1 MAVREGDPVQTRA
14 GEILSEVFGYE
25 SFRGAQQEIIER
37 VAAGGDALVL
47 MPTGGGK
54 SLCYQIPA
62 LLGNGITVVVSPLIA
77 LMQDQVEALAQAGV
91 GAAALNS
98 SMDLS
103 KRREVWDRLRAGTIK
118 LLYVAPERLLI
129 DGFLDELDAFSPA
142 LFAID
147 EAHCISQWGHDFRPE
162 YQKLGIIRKRF
173 PDVPIIALTATADDP
188 TRKDIVKGLGFTE
201 QDLFVS
207 SFDRPN
213 IRYTVEAKDQP
224 RRQLL
229 RMIRERHAGEA
240 GIIYCRSRKKVD
252 DTAEWLREEGIRA
265 VPYHAGMASQQRTLN
280 QQLFLREEGIVVVAT
295 IAFGMGIDKPNVRF
309 VAHLDMPP
317 SPQHYSQE
325 SGRAGRDGLPAEAWL
340 CYGWSDVVLA
350 QRRLA
355 ESELDPIQRRISH
368 HQIDGML
375 AYCESSLCRRA
386 ILLQFFGEDG
396 VEQCSSSTESCD
408 NCTKAPEVIDGMV
421 LAQKALSAV
430 SKTGQRF
437 GKVHVIDVLLG
448 KANTKVTRFGHD
460 RLSVYGIGTE
470 LEERGWHSIFRQ
482 LASRGMI
489 KIDFEG
495 HGGISMTGRSRVLL
509 RGEEDFSFRK
519 DAITRKAT
527 RTKRKRKMKL
537 EGLDSMQSSLF
548 ERLRQHRLEISRQ
561 LEVPPYTIFHDSTLV
576 EMSQM
581 QPQTLDQLAM
591 ISGVGQKKLEKWG
604 RGFLEVIS
612 SQADAGS

>member
-1 MAVREGDPVQTRA
+1 MVVREGDPVRIRA
-14 GEILSEVFGYE
+14 LEILRGVFGYE
-25 SFRGAQQEIIER
+25 SFRGTQEEIIER
-37 VAAGGDALVL
+37 VVTGDNALVL

-62 LLGNGITVVVSPLIA
+62 LLCDGLTIVISPLIA
-77 LMQDQVEALAQAGV
+77 LMQDQVDALLQAGV

-98 SMDLS
+98 SLAVS
-103 KRREVWDRLRAGTIK
+103 KRREIWEQLRSGKIQ
-118 LLYVAPERLLI
+118 LLYVAPERLLL

-162 YQKLGIIRKRF
+162 YQKLGILRKRF
-173 PDVPIIALTATADDP
+173 PEVPVIALTATADAP
-188 TRKDIVKGLGFTE
+188 TRKDILSGLGFTE
-201 QDLFVS
+201 DDLFIS
-207 SFDRPN
+207 SFNRPN
-213 IRYTVEAKDQP
+213 LRYTVEPKDQP

-229 RMIRERHAGEA
+229 RMIRDRHAGEA
-240 GIIYCRSRKKVD
+240 GIVYCSSRKKVD

-265 VPYHAGMASQQRTLN
+265 VPYHAGMASQQRSLN

-295 IAFGMGIDKPNVRF
+295 VAFGMGIDKPNVRF

-355 ESELDPIQRRISH
+355 ESELDPTQRRISH
-368 HQIDGML
+368 HQIDAML
-375 AYCESSLCRRA
+375 AYCELASCRRSA
-386 ILLQFFGEDG
+386 LLRFFGEGAVNDCSADG
-396 VEQCSSSTESCD
+396 EKCD
-408 NCTKAPEVIDGMV
+408 NCTKSPEVMDGV
-421 LAQKALSAV
+421 IVAQKALSAV
-430 SKTGQRF
+430 VKTGNRF
-437 GKVHVIDVLLG
+437 GKGHVIDVLRG
-448 KANTKVTRFGHD
+448 KANAKVTKFGHD

-470 LEERGWHSIFRQ
+470 LEDPGWHSIFRQ

-489 KIDFEG
+489 RIDLEG
-495 HGGISMTGRSRVLL
+495 HGGIAVTEKSRNLL
-509 RGEEDFSFRK
+509 RGEEGFSFRK
-519 DAITRKAT
+519 DVVTKKAS
-527 RTKRKRKMKL
+527 RSKKKKKMKL

-548 ERLRQHRLEISRQ
+548 EKLRQYRLEISRE

-581 QPQTLDQLAM
+581 KPQTLGQLAM

-604 RGFLEVIS
+604 RGFLEVITTQS
-612 SQADAGS
+612 S

>member
-1 MAVREGDPVQTRA
+1 MTVREGDLVQTDA
-14 GEILSEVFGYE
+14 GAILHEVFGYE

-37 VAAGGDALVL
+37 VVAGGDALVL

-62 LLGNGITVVVSPLIA
+62 LLADGITVVVSPLIA
-77 LMQDQVEALAQAGV
+77 LMQDQVEALTQAGV
-91 GAAALNS
+91 NAVALNS
-98 SMDLS
+98 SMDVS
-103 KRREVWDRLRAGTIK
+103 KRREVWDQLRAGSIK
-118 LLYVAPERLLI
+118 LLYVAPERLLL
-129 DGFLDELDAFSPA
+129 DGFLDEIDAFSPA

-173 PDVPIIALTATADDP
+173 PGVPVIALTATADDP
-188 TRKDIVKGLGFTE
+188 TRKDILKGLGLCDD
-201 QDLFVS
+201 DLFFS

-213 IRYTVEAKDQP
+213 IRYSVEPKDQP

-240 GIIYCRSRKKVD
+240 GIVYCSSRKKVD
-252 DTAEWLREEGIRA
+252 NTAEWLRKEGIRA
-265 VPYHAGMASQQRTLN
+265 VPYHAGMASQQRSLN
-280 QQLFLREEGIVVVAT
+280 QQLFIREEGIVVVAT
-295 IAFGMGIDKPNVRF
+295 VAFGMGIDKPNVRF

-325 SGRAGRDGLPAEAWL
+325 SGRAGRDGLPADAWL

-355 ESELDPIQRRISH
+355 ESDLDPTQRRISH
-368 HQIDGML
+368 HQIEGML
-375 AYCESSLCRRA
+375 AYCESARCRRST
-386 ILLQFFGEDG
+386 LLGFFGEDG
-396 VEQCSSSTESCD
+396 IEQCNPEGQRCD
-408 NCTKAPEVIDGMV
+408 NCKKAPEVIEGMV

-430 SKTGQRF
+430 VKTGQRF
-437 GKVHVIDVLLG
+437 GKVHVIDVLRG

-470 LEERGWHSIFRQ
+470 LEEQGWHSIFRQ

-489 KIDFEG
+489 RIDLEG
-495 HGGISMTGRSRVLL
+495 HGGISVTQKSRELL
-509 RGEEDFSFRK
+509 RGEEEFSFRK
-519 DAITRKAT
+519 DAITRKAS
-527 RTKRKRKMKL
+527 RTKKKKKL
-537 EGLDSMQSSLF
+537 KLDGLDSLQSSLF
-548 ERLRQHRLEISRQ
+548 ERLRKHRLEISRQ

-604 RGFLEVIS
+604 RGFLEVITV
-612 SQADAGS
+612 QV

>member
-1 MAVREGDPVQTRA
+1 MVVREGDPVRIRA
-14 GEILSEVFGYE
+14 LEILRGVFGYE
-25 SFRGAQQEIIER
+25 SFRGTQEEIIER
-37 VAAGGDALVL
+37 VVTGDNALVL

-62 LLGNGITVVVSPLIA
+62 LLCDGLTIVISPLIA
-77 LMQDQVEALAQAGV
+77 LMQDQVDALLQAGV

-98 SMDLS
+98 SLAVS
-103 KRREVWDRLRAGTIK
+103 KRREVWEQLRSGKIQ
-118 LLYVAPERLLI
+118 LLYVAPERLLL

-162 YQKLGIIRKRF
+162 YQKLGILRKRF
-173 PDVPIIALTATADDP
+173 PEVPVIALTATADAP
-188 TRKDIVKGLGFTE
+188 TRKDILSGLGFTE
-201 QDLFVS
+201 DDLFIS
-207 SFDRPN
+207 SFNRPN
-213 IRYTVEAKDQP
+213 LRYTVEPKDQP

-229 RMIRERHAGEA
+229 RMIRDRHAGEA
-240 GIIYCRSRKKVD
+240 GIVYCSSRKKVD

-265 VPYHAGMASQQRTLN
+265 VPYHAGMASQQRSLN

-295 IAFGMGIDKPNVRF
+295 VAFGMGIDKPNVRF

-355 ESELDPIQRRISH
+355 ESELDPTQRRISH
-368 HQIDGML
+368 HQIDAML
-375 AYCESSLCRRA
+375 AYCELASCRRSA
-386 ILLQFFGEDG
+386 LLRFFGEGAVNDCSADG
-396 VEQCSSSTESCD
+396 EKCD
-408 NCTKAPEVIDGMV
+408 NCTKSPEVMDGV
-421 LAQKALSAV
+421 IVAQKALSAV
-430 SKTGQRF
+430 VKTGNRF
-437 GKVHVIDVLLG
+437 GKGHVIDVLRG
-448 KANTKVTRFGHD
+448 KANAKVTKFGHD

-470 LEERGWHSIFRQ
+470 LEDPGWHSIFRQ

-489 KIDFEG
+489 RIDLEG
-495 HGGISMTGRSRVLL
+495 HGGIAVTEKSRNLL
-509 RGEEDFSFRK
+509 RGEEGFSFRK
-519 DAITRKAT
+519 DVVTKKAS
-527 RTKRKRKMKL
+527 RSKKKKKMKL

-548 ERLRQHRLEISRQ
+548 EKLRQYRLEISRE

-581 QPQTLDQLAM
+581 KPQTLGQLAM

-604 RGFLEVIS
+604 RGFLEVITTQS
-612 SQADAGS
+612 S

>member
-1 MAVREGDPVQTRA
+1 MVVREGDPVQDRA
-14 GEILSEVFGYE
+14 GEILSEVFGFE
-25 SFRGAQQEIIER
+25 SFRDAQQEIIER
-37 VAAGGDALVL
+37 IAGGENALVL

-62 LLGNGITVVVSPLIA
+62 LLLDGVAIVVSPLIS
-77 LMQDQVEALAQAGV
+77 LMQDQVEALRQAGV

-98 SMDLS
+98 SMDSS
-103 KRREVWDRLRAGTIK
+103 KRRAVWDGLRAGSIK
-118 LLYVAPERLLI
+118 LLYVAPERLLM
-129 DGFLDELDAFSPA
+129 DGFLDELDAFSPT

-173 PDVPIIALTATADDP
+173 PDVPVIALTATADEP
-188 TRKDIVKGLGFTE
+188 TRKDIVKGLRFSE
-201 QDLFVS
+201 DDLFIS

-213 IRYTVEAKDQP
+213 LRYAVEPKDQP

-240 GIIYCRSRKKVD
+240 GIVYCATKKKVD
-252 DTAEWLREEGIRA
+252 ATAEWLREEGVRA
-265 VPYHAGMASQQRTLN
+265 VPYHAGMAPQQRTLN
-280 QQLFLREEGIVVVAT
+280 QQLFMREEGIVVVAT

-355 ESELDPIQRRISH
+355 ESELDPTQRRISQ

-375 AYCESSLCRRA
+375 AYCESSRCRRET
-386 ILLQFFGEDG
+386 LLRFFGEEKHQKCETGSEACDI
-396 VEQCSSSTESCD
+396 CS
-408 NCTKAPEVIDGMV
+408 KPPEIIEGMV

-430 SKTGQRF
+430 VKTGQRF

-448 KANTKVTRFGHD
+448 KANPKVTRLGHD
-460 RLSVYGIGTE
+460 QLSVYGIGNE
-470 LEERGWHSIFRQ
+470 LDDKGWHSIFRQ

-489 KIDFEG
+489 KIDLEG
-495 HGGISMTGRSRVLL
+495 HGGISLTEKSRGIL

-519 DAITRKAT
+519 DAIARKAS
-527 RTKRKRKMKL
+527 RTKRKKKMKL
-537 EGLDSMQSSLF
+537 EGLDSVQSSLF
-548 ERLRQHRLEISRQ
+548 EKLRQYRLEISRQ

-576 EMSQM
+576 EMSQT
-581 QPQTLDQLAM
+581 QPQTLAQLAM

-604 RGFLEVIS
+604 RGFLEVITS
-612 SQADAGS
+612 GGD

>member
-1 MAVREGDPVQTRA
+1 MAVREGDPVQDRA
-14 GEILSEVFGYE
+14 GEILSAVFGFE
-25 SFRGAQQEIIER
+25 SFRDAQRDIIER
-37 VAAGGDALVL
+37 VSGGENALVL

-54 SLCYQIPA
+54 SICYQIPA
-62 LLGNGITVVVSPLIA
+62 LLADGVTIVVSPLIS
-77 LMQDQVEALAQAGV
+77 LMQDQVETLVQAGV

-98 SMDLS
+98 SMESS

-118 LLYVAPERLLI
+118 LLYVAPERLLM
-129 DGFLDELDAFSPA
+129 DGFLEELDAFSPS

-162 YQKLGIIRKRF
+162 YQKLGIVRNRF
-173 PDVPIIALTATADDP
+173 PDVPIIALTATADEP
-188 TRKDIVKGLGFTE
+188 TRKDIMKGLGFSD
-201 QDLFVS
+201 QDLFIS

-213 IRYTVEAKDQP
+213 LRYTVEPKDQP

-240 GIIYCRSRKKVD
+240 GIIYCGSRKKVD

-265 VPYHAGMASQQRTLN
+265 VPYHAGLAPQQRTLN

-295 IAFGMGIDKPNVRF
+295 VAFGMGIDKPNVRY

-350 QRRLA
+350 QRRVA
-355 ESELDPIQRRISH
+355 DSDLDPTQRRISQ

-375 AYCESSLCRRA
+375 AYCESSHCRRA
-386 ILLQFFGEDG
+386 TLLEFFGEEG
-396 VEQCSSSTESCD
+396 IVSCGSGGENCD
-408 NCTKAPEVIDGMV
+408 NCGKQPEVVEGMV
-421 LAQKALSAV
+421 LAQKAMSAV
-430 SKTGQRF
+430 ARTGQRF

-448 KANTKVTRFGHD
+448 KANPKVTRFGHD

-470 LEERGWHSIFRQ
+470 LDEKGWHSIFRQ

-489 KIDFEG
+489 KIDLEG
-495 HGGISMTGRSRVLL
+495 HGGISLTGRSRGIL
-509 RGEEDFSFRK
+509 RGEEEFSFRK
-519 DAITRKAT
+519 DAIARKAART
-527 RTKRKRKMKL
+527 RNKRKKKL
-537 EGLDSMQSSLF
+537 EGLDAVQSGLF

-576 EMSQM
+576 EMSQT

-591 ISGVGQKKLEKWG
+591 ITGVGQKKLEKWG
-604 RGFLEVIS
+604 RGFLEVITSRS
-612 SQADAGS
+612 S

>member
-1 MAVREGDPVQTRA
+1 MTVREGDPVRISPEA
-14 GEILSEVFGYE
+14 ILREVFGYE
-25 SFRGAQQEIIER
+25 SFRGAQQQIIDR

-62 LLGNGITVVVSPLIA
+62 LLAAGVTVVVSPLIA
-77 LMQDQVEALAQAGV
+77 LMQDQVEALTQAGV

-98 SMDLS
+98 SMDVS
-103 KRREVWDRLRAGTIK
+103 KRREVWDQLRAGQIK

-129 DGFLDELDAFSPA
+129 DGFLEELDAFTPA

-173 PDVPIIALTATADDP
+173 PGVPVIALTATADDP
-188 TRKDIVKGLGFTE
+188 TRKDILKGLGLSDE
-201 QDLFVS
+201 DLFVS

-213 IRYTVEAKDQP
+213 IRYSVEPKEQP

-240 GIIYCRSRKKVD
+240 GIVYCSSRKKVD
-252 DTAEWLREEGIRA
+252 NTAEWLRKEGIRA
-265 VPYHAGMASQQRTLN
+265 VPYHAGMASQQRSLN
-280 QQLFLREEGIVVVAT
+280 QQLFIREEGIVVVAT
-295 IAFGMGIDKPNVRF
+295 VAFGMGIDKPNVRF

-325 SGRAGRDGLPAEAWL
+325 SGRAGRDGLPADAWL

-355 ESELDPIQRRISH
+355 ESDLDPVQRRISH

-375 AYCESSLCRRA
+375 AYCESAQCRRST
-386 ILLQFFGEDG
+386 LLGFFGEDG
-396 VEQCSSSTESCD
+396 IEQCSPEGQRCD
-408 NCTKAPEVIDGMV
+408 NCARVPEVIDGMV

-430 SKTGQRF
+430 VKTGQRF
-437 GKVHVIDVLLG
+437 GKVHVIDVLRG

-470 LEERGWHSIFRQ
+470 LEDQGWHSIFRQ

-489 KIDFEG
+489 RIDLEG
-495 HGGISMTGRSRVLL
+495 HGGISVTQKSRELL
-509 RGEEDFSFRK
+509 RGEEEFSFRK
-519 DAITRKAT
+519 DALTRKAS

-581 QPQTLDQLAM
+581 QPQTLDQLAV

-604 RGFLEVIS
+604 RSFLEVLTS
-612 SQADAGS
+612 